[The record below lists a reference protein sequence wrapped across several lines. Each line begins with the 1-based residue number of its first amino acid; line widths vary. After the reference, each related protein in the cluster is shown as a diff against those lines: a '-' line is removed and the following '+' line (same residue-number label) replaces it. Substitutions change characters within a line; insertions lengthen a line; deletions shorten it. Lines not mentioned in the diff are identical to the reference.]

1 LNFEKSITKEQ
12 ITQLPLHSYDGR
24 VIILDDKKNIAQAF
38 EEISAESIVGI
49 DSETKPCFKKGQYN
63 HTALVQLATA
73 STVYLVKPQKTGLP
87 IEFVNLLENKD
98 IIKVGIA
105 IAQDLTDL
113 RKFKPFKE
121 KSMIDLNNLCTQL
134 GFQNI
139 GAKNLSGIF
148 LGCRISK
155 SQQTSNWEQ
164 DPLTHAQ
171 VLYAA
176 TDAWICREILK
187 KMIDS
192 GLYKTEF

>member
-1 LNFEKSITKEQ
+1 MNFSKSISKDE
-12 ITQLPLHSYDGR
+12 IAALPLYGYDGR
-24 VIILDDKKNIAQAF
+24 VVILDDKKHIAAAF
-38 EEISAESIVGI
+38 EEIFEETIVGI

-63 HTALVQLATA
+63 HTALIQLATA
-73 STVYLVKPQKTGLP
+73 KAVYLVKPQKTGLP
-87 IEFVNLLENKD
+87 NEFVHLLENKK

-121 KSMIDLNNLCTQL
+121 KSMIDLNNVCSQL

-148 LGCRISK
+148 LGYRISK

-164 DPLTHAQ
+164 DPLTHQQ

-176 TDAWICREILK
+176 TDAWICREILS
-187 KMIDS
+187 KMLQA
-192 GLYKTEF
+192 GLYKL

>member
-1 LNFEKSITKEQ
+1 MNFEKSITKEQ
-12 ITQLPLHSYDGR
+12 IAELPLYSYDGK
-24 VIILDDKKNIAQAF
+24 VVILDDKKHIAQAF
-38 EEISAESIVGI
+38 EELSRESIIGI

-63 HTALVQLATA
+63 YTALVQLATA
-73 STVYLVKPQKTGLP
+73 STVYLLKPQKTGLP
-87 IEFVNLLENKD
+87 IEFVQLLENKE

-105 IAQDLTDL
+105 ISQDLTDL

-121 KSMIDLNNLCTQL
+121 KSMIDLNNLCSQL

-148 LGCRISK
+148 LGYRISK

-176 TDAWICREILK
+176 TDAWICREILT
-187 KMIDS
+187 KMMES
-192 GLYKTEF
+192 GLYKKEH

>member
-1 LNFEKSITKEQ
+1 MNFAKSITKEE
-12 ITQLPLHSYDGR
+12 ITNLPLFSYGGK
-24 VIILDDKKNIAQAF
+24 VVVLDNKSDLEKAF
-38 EEISAESIVGI
+38 EEISQEPIVGI

-63 HTALVQLATA
+63 YTALIQLATA
-73 STVYLVKPQKTGLP
+73 HAVYLVKPQKTGFPKGL
-87 IEFVNLLENKD
+87 VDLLENKK

-105 IAQDLTDL
+105 LSQDLTDF
-113 RKFKPFKE
+113 RKFSPFKE
-121 KSMIDLNNLCTQL
+121 RSMIDLNNLCASL

-164 DPLTHAQ
+164 DPLTHPQ

-176 TDAWICREILK
+176 TDAWICREILN
-187 KMIDS
+187 KMMES
-192 GLYKTEF
+192 GLYKV

>member
-1 LNFEKSITKEQ
+1 MNFSKSISKDE
-12 ITQLPLHSYDGR
+12 IAALPLYGYDGR
-24 VIILDDKKNIAQAF
+24 VVILDDKKHIAAAF
-38 EEISAESIVGI
+38 EEIFEETIVGI

-63 HTALVQLATA
+63 HTALIQLATA
-73 STVYLVKPQKTGLP
+73 KAVYLVKPQKTGLP
-87 IEFVNLLENKD
+87 NEFVHLLENKK

-121 KSMIDLNNLCTQL
+121 KSMIDLNNICSQL

-148 LGCRISK
+148 LGYRISK

-164 DPLTHAQ
+164 DPLTHQQ

-176 TDAWICREILK
+176 TDAWICREILS
-187 KMIDS
+187 KMLQA
-192 GLYKTEF
+192 GLYKL

>member
-1 LNFEKSITKEQ
+1 LNFSKSISKDE
-12 ITQLPLHSYDGR
+12 IAALPLYGYDGR
-24 VIILDDKKNIAQAF
+24 VVILDDKKHIAAAF
-38 EEISAESIVGI
+38 EEIFEETIVGI

-63 HTALVQLATA
+63 HTALIQLATA
-73 STVYLVKPQKTGLP
+73 KAVYLVKPQKTGLP
-87 IEFVNLLENKD
+87 NEFVHLLENKK

-121 KSMIDLNNLCTQL
+121 KSMIDLNNVCSQL

-148 LGCRISK
+148 LGYRISK

-164 DPLTHAQ
+164 DPLTHQQ

-176 TDAWICREILK
+176 TDAWICREILS
-187 KMIDS
+187 KMLQA
-192 GLYKTEF
+192 GLYKL